1 MKIKN
6 LLQFDNCLCLLFF
19 KLLFCFTHL
28 RAKSGF
34 LISCIHNFIVTTK
47 IKTDL
52 YLLDAF
58 LESIVCLFTACTQV
72 WSHLVIGQEFA
83 SKMSIKVHLSQNAL
97 DHRAKVE
104 GAFQLTSSLRWSLAL
119 ASLSLMSLF
128 WIGLFTIVVILTMTI
143 SNSQGK
149 NTLVRFCCVR

>member
-1 MKIKN
+1 MVKIKN

-28 RAKSGF
+28 RAKSGIF
-34 LISCIHNFIVTTK
+34 INCIHNFISQRKSKWVVPPRRVSWK
-47 IKTDL
+47 H
-52 YLLDAF
+52 
-58 LESIVCLFTACTQV
+58 CLFVHSLYAG
-72 WSHLVIGQEFA
+72 LKPPGQEFA
-83 SKMSIKVHLSQNAL
+83 SKMSRKVHLSQNAL

-128 WIGLFTIVVILTMTI
+128 WIGPFTIVVKLTMTI

>member
-1 MKIKN
+1 MVKIKN

-28 RAKSGF
+28 RAKSGI
-34 LISCIHNFIVTTK
+34 LINCIHHLSQWKSKWVVPPRRVSWK
-47 IKTDL
+47 H
-52 YLLDAF
+52 
-58 LESIVCLFTACTQV
+58 CLFVHSLYAG
-72 WSHLVIGQEFA
+72 LKPPGQEFA
-83 SKMSIKVHLSQNAL
+83 SKMSRKVHLSQNAL

-119 ASLSLMSLF
+119 ASLSLT
-128 WIGLFTIVVILTMTI
+128 IGPFTIVVILTMTI

>member
-1 MKIKN
+1 MVKIKN

-28 RAKSGF
+28 RAKSSHKLHPSF
-34 LISCIHNFIVTTK
+34 YCHNDQNGVIPPRRVSWK
-47 IKTDL
+47 H
-52 YLLDAF
+52 
-58 LESIVCLFTACTQV
+58 CLFVHSLYAG
-72 WSHLVIGQEFA
+72 LKPPGQEFA
-83 SKMSIKVHLSQNAL
+83 SKMSRKVHLSQNAL